1 MDTHIEAAIIARA
14 RSQHGVV
21 TRQQLLQAGLTRRM
35 IARRIRQGRLLPLHS
50 GVYLLGPLPL
60 PWSYEMAA
68 LLACGPRVV
77 LSHWSAA
84 RAADLVPTDRSVGKP
99 VEQSTSQSA
108 ECVIGGKRS
117 VEISADRTVYVIVP
131 PTGGG
136 SRTGVRPYRTLLH
149 ASEVCVLHGM
159 RVTTVPRT
167 LFDLATPLGRAGET
181 RRLEQLVASALDRR
195 LTTEKEVRSVLA
207 RHERHRGAGLLRL
220 VMAGQHGPALA
231 RSEAEERLLELI
243 RAAALPVPRLNA
255 HVANH
260 EADFLWPTERLVVEV
275 DGYAWHS
282 SRNRFEGDRARDATI
297 TAAGFTVLRTTWRQI
312 TEEPFTVVA
321 RIALQLGR
329 LRRD

>member
-1 MDTHIEAAIIARA
+1 MDTHIEAAIIACA
-14 RSQHGVV
+14 RGQHGAV
-21 TRQQLLQAGLTRRM
+21 TRQQLLQAGLSRRM
-35 IARRIRQGRLLPLHS
+35 IARRIRQGRLLPLYK
-50 GVYLLGPLPL
+50 GVYLVGPLPL

-68 LLACGPRVV
+68 LLACGPRAV

-84 RAADLVPTDRSVGKP
+84 RVANLVPANG
-99 VEQSTSQSA
+99 STSHPATHPAESVVGGKQSA
-108 ECVIGGKRS
+108 DRPAE
-117 VEISADRTVYVIVP
+117 RTVYVIMP

-136 SRTGVRPYRTLLH
+136 RRIGVRPYRTLLH
-149 ASEVCVLHGM
+149 ESEVCVLHGM

-181 RRLEQLVASALDRR
+181 RRLEQLVASALDRG
-195 LTTEKEVRSVLA
+195 LTTEKELCSVLTRRA
-207 RHERHRGAGLLRL
+207 RHRGAGLLRL

-260 EADFLWPTERLVVEV
+260 EADFLWPTERLAVEV

-329 LRRD
+329 LRRE